1 LQQHRLAILVA
12 RVGTGQIA
20 TGTETASL
28 GANDDRTRTAHA
40 VERGV
45 HLGDHHVVEGVQLV
59 GPVEHD
65 LGNSVGDLQMHTHV
79 GLPLVLRSACARGTI
94 AQSDWTTVGGVDGIH
109 DMGGMQGFGTV
120 VRDELVF
127 HTAWERRACGLSSAT
142 PVEGNIDSFRHAVE
156 RLDPAIYLTAGYY
169 GRWLAALEVRLVGVG
184 LITSD
189 EVDLRS
195 AAGSGARP
203 SAVETLA
210 GLAVSGHSDTQRRQL
225 ERPPLFQQG
234 AAVLAADV
242 HPLGHTR
249 LPRFVRGK
257 AGHVRIVHPAFV
269 FPDTNAHGL
278 GEDPQYVYAVEF
290 AAGELWGEGDHTV
303 VVDVFEPY
311 LEPA

>member
-1 LQQHRLAILVA
+1 
-12 RVGTGQIA
+12 
-20 TGTETASL
+20 
-28 GANDDRTRTAHA
+28 
-40 VERGV
+40 
-45 HLGDHHVVEGVQLV
+45 
-59 GPVEHD
+59 
-65 LGNSVGDLQMHTHV
+65 MHSHSF
-79 GLPLVLRSACARGTI
+79 PLVRAASVAPDGTI
-94 AQSDWTTVGGVDGIH
+94 AQSGWTTVAFVDGIH

-127 HTAWERRACGLSSAT
+127 HTAWERRACGLTSAT

-189 EVDLRS
+189 EVDQRS
-195 AAGSGARP
+195 AAGRAARP

-210 GLAVSGHSDTQRRQL
+210 GRAISGHSDTQRREL
-225 ERPPLFQQG
+225 DRPPLFQQG
-234 AAVLAADV
+234 AAVRTADV
-242 HPLGHTR
+242 HPHGHTR

-290 AAGELWGEGDHTV
+290 AASELWGEGDHTV